1 MSERGAAPT
10 QTPSSTRSKPA
21 DLEGL
26 YAAMLRIRMF
36 EDAVH
41 LLFLRN
47 EIEGTTHLCQG
58 QEAVN
63 VGVSNALEP
72 GDTVTATYRGHGA
85 CLAMG
90 ADSERLFAEL
100 LGRDTGLNGGRGGSM
115 NVVDLER
122 GVLGCFGIVGGSIGA
137 GTGAALAAQLRGDG
151 TAAVAF
157 FGDGAVNQ
165 AYFHECLN
173 FAGVRRLPILYACE
187 NNLYGEW
194 TPMGKVTAGG
204 RILPRAEA
212 YAIHAVQVDG
222 NDVLA
227 VREAAAEA
235 LARARAGDGPTLVE
249 FLTYRHKGHSR
260 VDPGKYRPK
269 EEVEAWLQR
278 DPLPRLAE
286 RLEPEAVKR
295 IGDRVEREIEAA
307 LDAARAAAF
316 PDPNQPASATKEPR

>member
-1 MSERGAAPT
+1 MSEAGSAPT
-10 QTPSSTRSKPA
+10 ETAVSGRESA
-21 DLEGL
+21 DLEAL
-26 YAAMLRIRMF
+26 YESMLRIRLF
-36 EDAVH
+36 EDEVH
-41 LLFLRN
+41 LLFLQN
-47 EIEGTTHLCQG
+47 AIEGTTHLCQG

-63 VGVSNALEP
+63 VGVCDVLEP
-72 GDTVTATYRGHGA
+72 GDTVAATYRGHGA
-85 CLAMG
+85 CLARG
-90 ADSERLFAEL
+90 VDPVALFAEL
-100 LGRDTGLNGGRGGSM
+100 LGRESGTNGGRGGSM
-115 NVVDLER
+115 NVVDLEH
-122 GVLGCFGIVGGSIGA
+122 GVIGCFGIVGGSIGA
-137 GTGAALAAQLRGDG
+137 GTGAALASQLRGDG

-194 TPMGKVTAGG
+194 TPMARVTASG

-212 YAIHAVQVDG
+212 YGIPAMQVDG

-235 LARARAGDGPTLVE
+235 LARARAGEGPTFVE

-269 EEVEAWLQR
+269 DEVEAWLAR

-286 RLEPEAVKR
+286 RLDPEAVTR
-295 IGDRVEREIEAA
+295 IREAVEREIEAA
-307 LDAARAAAF
+307 LAEAQAAPF
-316 PDPNQPASATKEPR
+316 PEPGRRASATKEPR

>member
-1 MSERGAAPT
+1 
-10 QTPSSTRSKPA
+10 
-21 DLEGL
+21 
-26 YAAMLRIRMF
+26 MLRIRLF

-41 LLFLRN
+41 HLFLRN

-63 VGVSNALEP
+63 VGVCRVLQA
-72 GDTVTATYRGHGA
+72 GDTVAATYRGHGA

-90 ADSERLFAEL
+90 ASPERLFAEL
-100 LGRDTGLNGGRGGSM
+100 LGRATGLNGGRGGSM

-137 GTGAALAAQLRGDG
+137 ATGAALASQLRADG
-151 TAAVAF
+151 AAAVAF

-173 FAGVRRLPILYACE
+173 FASARQLPILYACE

-194 TPMGKVTAGG
+194 TPMAKVTAGG

-212 YAIHAVQVDG
+212 YGIPGVEVDG

-227 VREAAAEA
+227 VREATAEA
-235 LARARAGDGPTLVE
+235 LSRGRGGDGPTLIE

-269 EEVEAWLQR
+269 EEVEAWLAR

-286 RLEPEAVKR
+286 LLDAETVRSIGEA
-295 IGDRVEREIEAA
+295 VEREMEDA
-307 LDAARAAAF
+307 LEAARAAPL
-316 PDPNQPASATKEPR
+316 PDAIGATATKESA